1 MKKLS
6 ILLVLLIGIG
16 ISIQSFS
23 QDVTELSLKD
33 AVTGKTVSV
42 ASQLSGKGLILVF
55 HSLDC
60 PFAKM
65 YEGRIKAL
73 RSKYQGQGFNF
84 ILVNPEVKGSEEEQ
98 TALRAY
104 IDQSGLNMSYL
115 MDQDQAWVKY
125 FKISKIPEVIFLTKS
140 DSGVEISYRGAI
152 DNNPQAESSVSERY
166 LDKAIDQILKGEK
179 PVASQVRA
187 MGCNVRTY

>member
-6 ILLVLLIGIG
+6 ILLVLIIG
-16 ISIQSFS
+16 ISINSYS
-23 QDVTELSLKD
+23 QDITQLSLVD
-33 AVTGKTVSV
+33 AVTGKTVSIG
-42 ASQLSGKGLILVF
+42 SQLSGKGLILIF

-60 PFAKM
+60 PFSKM

-73 RSKYQGQGFNF
+73 RSKYQSQGFNF
-84 ILVNPEVKGSEEEQ
+84 VLVNPEVGGKEEDQ
-98 TALRAY
+98 TALRSY
-104 IDQSGLNMSYL
+104 IDQSGLNMPYL
-115 MDQDQAWVKY
+115 MDGEQTWVKN
-125 FKISKIPEVIFLTKS
+125 FKISKIPEVIFLTSS
-140 DSGVEISYRGAI
+140 DTGVEISYRGAI

-179 PVASQVRA
+179 PIASQARA

>member
-6 ILLVLLIGIG
+6 FLLVLIIG
-16 ISIQSFS
+16 ISINSFS
-23 QDVTELSLKD
+23 QDITKLSLVD
-33 AVTGKTVSV
+33 AVTGKTISIG
-42 ASQLSGKGLILVF
+42 SQLSGKGLILVF

-73 RSKYQGQGFNF
+73 RSKYQSQGFNF
-84 ILVNPEVKGSEEEQ
+84 ILVNPEVAGKEEDQ
-98 TALRAY
+98 TALRSY
-104 IDQSGLNMSYL
+104 IDQSGLNMPYL
-115 MDQDQAWVKY
+115 MDGEQAWVKY
-125 FKISKIPEVIFLTKS
+125 FKISKIPEVIFLTS
-140 DSGVEISYRGAI
+140 NNSVVEISFRGAI

-179 PVASQVRA
+179 PIASQVRA

>member
-6 ILLVLLIGIG
+6 ILLVLIIG
-16 ISIQSFS
+16 ISINSYS
-23 QDVTELSLKD
+23 QDITQLSLVD
-33 AVTGKTVSV
+33 AVTGKTVSIG
-42 ASQLSGKGLILVF
+42 SQLSGKGLILVF

-60 PFAKM
+60 PFSKM

-73 RSKYQGQGFNF
+73 RSKYQSQGFNF
-84 ILVNPEVKGSEEEQ
+84 VLVNPEVGGKEEDQ
-98 TALRAY
+98 TALRSY
-104 IDQSGLNMSYL
+104 IDQSGLNMPYL
-115 MDQDQAWVKY
+115 MDGEQTWVKN
-125 FKISKIPEVIFLTKS
+125 FKISKIPEVIFLTSS
-140 DSGVEISYRGAI
+140 DTGVEISYRGAI

-179 PVASQVRA
+179 PIASQVRA

>member
-6 ILLVLLIGIG
+6 ILLVLMIGIYFHSYSQG
-16 ISIQSFS
+16 IA
-23 QDVTELSLKD
+23 DLNLTD
-33 AVTGKTVSV
+33 AVTGKSVSIG
-42 ASQLSGKGLILVF
+42 SQLNGKGLIIVF

-73 RSKYQGQGFNF
+73 RSKYQSQGFNF
-84 ILVNPEVKGSEEEQ
+84 ILVNPEAAGNEEDK
-98 TALRAY
+98 TALRGY
-104 IDQSGLNMSYL
+104 IDQSGLNMPYL
-115 MDQDQAWVKY
+115 IDSEQAWAKY
-125 FKISKIPEVIFLTKS
+125 FKISKIPEVIFLTPSKT
-140 DSGVEISYRGAI
+140 GIEISFRGAI

-166 LDKAIDQILKGEK
+166 LDKAIDQILKGQK

>member
-6 ILLVLLIGIG
+6 ILLVLIIG
-16 ISIQSFS
+16 ISINSFS
-23 QDVTELSLKD
+23 QDITELSLVD
-33 AVTGKTVSV
+33 AVTGKTISIG
-42 ASQLSGKGLILVF
+42 SQLSGKGLILVF
-55 HSLDC
+55 HSLEC

-73 RSKYQGQGFNF
+73 RSKYQSQGFNF
-84 ILVNPEVKGSEEEQ
+84 ILVNPEVAGKEEDQ
-98 TALRAY
+98 TALRSY
-104 IDQSGLNMSYL
+104 IDQSGLNMPYL
-115 MDQDQAWVKY
+115 MDGEQAWVKY
-125 FKISKIPEVIFLTKS
+125 FKISKIPEVIFLTS
-140 DSGVEISYRGAI
+140 SNSVVEISFRGAI

-179 PVASQVRA
+179 PIASQVRA

>member
-6 ILLVLLIGIG
+6 ILLVLMVGIY
-16 ISIQSFS
+16 IQSFS
-23 QDVTELSLKD
+23 QGIAELNLTD
-33 AVTGKTVSV
+33 AVTGKTVSIG
-42 ASQLSGKGLILVF
+42 SQLSGKGLIIVF

-73 RSKYQGQGFNF
+73 RSKYQSQGFNF
-84 ILVNPEVKGSEEEQ
+84 ILVNPEVAGNAEDQ

-104 IDQSGLNMSYL
+104 VDQSGLNMPYL
-115 MDQDQAWVKY
+115 MDSELAWVKY
-125 FKISKIPEVIFLTKS
+125 FKISKIPEVIFLTPS
-140 DSGVEISYRGAI
+140 ETGIEISFRGAI

-166 LDKAIDQILKGEK
+166 LDKAIDQILKGQK

>member
-1 MKKLS
+1 MKNIS
-6 ILLVLLIGIG
+6 ILLVLIIG
-16 ISIQSFS
+16 ISFQSYS
-23 QDVTELSLKD
+23 QNMTELNLTD
-33 AVTGKTVSV
+33 AVTGRAVSIG
-42 ASQLSGKGLILVF
+42 SQLSGKGLIIVF

-73 RSKYQGQGFNF
+73 RSKYQSQGFNF
-84 ILVNPEVKGSEEEQ
+84 ILVNPEIAGKEEDQ
-98 TALRAY
+98 TMLRAY
-104 IDQSGLNMSYL
+104 IDQSGLNMPYL
-115 MDQDQAWVKY
+115 MDSEQAWVKY
-125 FKISKIPEVIFLTKS
+125 FKISKIPEVIFLTSS
-140 DSGVEISYRGAI
+140 DAGVEISFRGAI

-179 PVASQVRA
+179 PIASQVRA

>member
-6 ILLVLLIGIG
+6 ILLVLIIG
-16 ISIQSFS
+16 ISINSYS
-23 QDVTELSLKD
+23 QDITQLSLVD
-33 AVTGKTVSV
+33 AVTGKTVSIG
-42 ASQLSGKGLILVF
+42 SQLSGKGLILVF

-60 PFAKM
+60 PFSKM

-73 RSKYQGQGFNF
+73 RSKYQSQGFNF
-84 ILVNPEVKGSEEEQ
+84 VLVNPEVGGKEEDQ

-104 IDQSGLNMSYL
+104 IDQSGLNMPYL
-115 MDQDQAWVKY
+115 MDGEQTWVKN
-125 FKISKIPEVIFLTKS
+125 FKISKIPEVIFLTSS
-140 DSGVEISYRGAI
+140 DTGVEISYRGAI

-179 PVASQVRA
+179 PIASQVRA

>member
-1 MKKLS
+1 MKKLC
-6 ILLVLLIGIG
+6 ILLIMVIG
-16 ISIQSFS
+16 ISFHSYS
-23 QDVTELSLKD
+23 QNMTELSLTD
-33 AVTGKTVSV
+33 AVTGKALSIG
-42 ASQLSGKGLILVF
+42 SQLSGKGLILIF

-73 RSKYQGQGFNF
+73 RSKYQSQGFNF
-84 ILVNPEVKGSEEEQ
+84 ILVNPEVAGNPEDQ

-104 IDQSGLNMSYL
+104 IDQSGLNMPYL
-115 MDQDQAWVKY
+115 IDSEQAWVKY
-125 FKISKIPEVIFLTKS
+125 FKISKIPEVIFLTS
-140 DSGVEISYRGAI
+140 GDAGVEISFRGAI